1 MINCKRNRIWQ
12 SNINNGSDSL
22 SYSNN
27 KMYIACGH
35 YLCRNVLRYISHL
48 IRVQG
53 LSEAL
58 KRSRPRSILRLSIA
72 QTLGSYFIECIVD
85 QSITFKSF
93 KLCLDIN
100 SHTTRNDAVLVL
112 GNYWQMDALLWYPA
126 SSYHYLRVDHGIY
139 GLQHQTEMIP
149 NLQNN
154 TSCVTTLHQELLST
168 GIDVK

>member
-100 SHTTRNDAVLVL
+100 SHTTLNDAVHVL
-112 GNYWQMDALLWYPA
+112 GNFWQMDALLWYPA
-126 SSYHYLRVDHGIY
+126 SSYHRLR
-139 GLQHQTEMIP
+139 QQTEMIP

-154 TSCVTTLHQELLST
+154 VLRVYNTSPKTSFDGHSR
-168 GIDVK
+168 GIAVK